1 MRARELLCLSF
12 ARMSIG
18 EAHSPWRFYRL
29 SNDGFYIAPV
39 YLETLP
45 SLYVGTEF
53 NGRLSSEAAGI
64 IATLLTT
71 SQLSREF
78 CADYLMLA
86 HERLLEFSSHHAEW
100 VAIERAVA

>member
-1 MRARELLCLSF
+1 
-12 ARMSIG
+12 
-18 EAHSPWRFYRL
+18 
-29 SNDGFYIAPV
+29 V

-53 NGRLSSEAAGI
+53 NGRLSSEATGI

-78 CADYLMLA
+78 CADCSTA
-86 HERLLEFSSHHAEW
+86 PPVR
-100 VAIERAVA
+100 VRPIAVALSVAPTIRTYATDHVIACIRIYILTRIYQ